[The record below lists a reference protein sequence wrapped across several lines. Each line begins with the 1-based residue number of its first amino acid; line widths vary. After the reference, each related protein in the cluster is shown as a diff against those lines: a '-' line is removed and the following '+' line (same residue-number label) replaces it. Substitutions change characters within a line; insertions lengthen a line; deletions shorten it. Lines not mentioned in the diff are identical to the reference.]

1 MKATLLTILVCV
13 FSIQI
18 SNAQWVQTSNGLG
31 DVIVYSLAAN
41 EGNIF
46 VGTISNVLYLS
57 TNNGITWTQSS
68 LGNELCYSLATNGN
82 NVFAG
87 TGSHGVFLST
97 NNGISWNQTSLNN
110 RTIRAFAISG
120 SNIFAGASSG
130 DQGVLLST
138 DNGISW
144 TQTALIN
151 KICNALVVS
160 GNNIFAGTSDS
171 GVFLS
176 TNNGTSWEQT
186 SLNNRS
192 VRSLTISGNNIFAG
206 SGQGVLLSTDNGTS
220 WTQTPLMNQIIFSLT
235 TYGNNIYAGTG
246 FNGGVYVSSNNGST
260 WIQRNEGLGNLYIY
274 AFCVLNNNI
283 FVGTAGKSV
292 YKRPLSELTGI
303 QPVSNEITDN
313 FSLSQNYPNPFNP
326 LTQIGFGISELG
338 FVSLKIYSALGR
350 EVQTL
355 VSEKLSPGTYIVEF
369 SGNDLPSGVYF
380 YKIQSGHFSEVK
392 KMFLLK

>member
-130 DQGVLLST
+130 D
-138 DNGISW
+138 
-144 TQTALIN
+144 
-151 KICNALVVS
+151 
-160 GNNIFAGTSDS
+160 
-171 GVFLS
+171 
-176 TNNGTSWEQT
+176 
-186 SLNNRS
+186 
-192 VRSLTISGNNIFAG
+192 
-206 SGQGVLLSTDNGTS
+206 QGVLLSTDNGTS